1 MCRVSELSRFL
12 AGGGRMS
19 GGGLLSG
26 GLSGR
31 TDTVGR

>member
-19 GGGLLSG
+19 GVLIGWM
-26 GLSGR
+26 
-31 TDTVGR
+31 DTVGR